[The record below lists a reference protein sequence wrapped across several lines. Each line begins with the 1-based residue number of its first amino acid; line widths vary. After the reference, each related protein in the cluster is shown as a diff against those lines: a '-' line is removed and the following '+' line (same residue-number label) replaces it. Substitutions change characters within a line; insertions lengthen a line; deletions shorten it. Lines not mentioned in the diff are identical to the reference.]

1 MTNVAFI
8 GLGNMGSGM
17 CANLVRAGH
26 DVCAFDLRPEA
37 IVAAVEAGAVA
48 AETLR
53 AAVERA
59 EVVITMLP
67 AGEHVLSVYFGAEG
81 VVAHAPDGA
90 LFLDC
95 STISVEDARRAATQA
110 EDAGFLMVDAPVSG
124 GVTGAEAGTLTFMVG
139 GSEAGFSRAR
149 PLLDIMGTNVFH
161 AGGAGNGQVAKIA
174 NNMLLGISMIG
185 TCEAFNLAER
195 LGLDAQTFFDIAS
208 TASGQCWSMTSYCP
222 APGPVP
228 TAPSNRGFE
237 AGFAIAMMLKDL
249 NLARAAAETAEAD
262 IPLGGHA
269 GDIYSRLE
277 ADGFAGLDFSA
288 VMRRI
293 RGEI

>member
-1 MTNVAFI
+1 
-8 GLGNMGSGM
+8 M

-37 IVAAVEAGAVA
+37 IVAAVEAGADA
-48 AETLR
+48 AETL
-53 AAVERA
+53 AEAVERA

-67 AGEHVLSVYFGAEG
+67 AGQHVLSVYFSAEG
-81 VVAHAPDGA
+81 VVAHAPEGA

-237 AGFAIAMMLKDL
+237 AGFAVAMMLKDL

>member
-26 DVCAFDLRPEA
+26 DVCAFDIRPEA

-81 VVAHAPDGA
+81 VVAHAPEGA